1 MVTIENE
8 MLKIDLMPK
17 GAELQSI
24 FHKMHDIAYLWD
36 GDPDYWSKRSP
47 VLFPIVG
54 TLKNDT
60 FFYEGR
66 NYHLGRHGFARDM
79 VFEIEKKSQS
89 EVIFLLRDS
98 EQSLEHFPF
107 QFELRI
113 KYAVEKNKLIVEYIV
128 KNPSEKPIY
137 FSVGG
142 HPAFKVPLIPG
153 TTYSDYYLQFNKN
166 ELLSRWPIT
175 AEGLIEQKPVDI
187 ADDSNILPLTH
198 ELFYKDALVFKHLK
212 SSKVSLKSEKT
223 GHGFEFD
230 FSGFSFL
237 GVWAAR
243 NANFVC
249 IEPWCGIADNT
260 ETNQQIEDKEGINKI
275 SPDTSFARSWNVDFY

>member
-8 MLKIDLMPK
+8 MLTIDLMPK

-24 FHKMHDIAYLWD
+24 FHKMHNITYLWD

-66 NYHLGRHGFARDM
+66 DYHLGRHGFARDM

-89 EVIFLLRDS
+89 EAIFLLSDS

-113 KYAVEKNKLIVEYIV
+113 KYSVEKNRLSVEYIV
-128 KNPSEKPIY
+128 KNPSEKLIY

-153 TTYSDYYLQFNKN
+153 TKYSDYYLQFNKN
-166 ELLSRWPIT
+166 EPLSRWPIT
-175 AEGLIEQKPVDI
+175 PEGLIEQKPV
-187 ADDSNILPLTH
+187 AVAVDSNILPLTH

-223 GHGFEFD
+223 GHGFDFD

-237 GVWAAR
+237 GLWAAK

-249 IEPWCGIADNT
+249 IEPWCGIADNR
-260 ETNQQIEDKEGINKI
+260 ETNQQIEDKEGINKL
-275 SPDTSFARSWNVDFY
+275 SPDASFARSWNVDFY